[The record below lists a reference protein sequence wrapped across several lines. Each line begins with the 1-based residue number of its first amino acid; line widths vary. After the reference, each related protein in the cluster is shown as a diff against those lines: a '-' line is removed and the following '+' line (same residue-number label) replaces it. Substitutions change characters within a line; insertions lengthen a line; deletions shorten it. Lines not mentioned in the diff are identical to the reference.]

1 MCIFAPKTTGMV
13 KAREEVEK
21 FISTFI
27 AKADIF
33 GVIFVDRDKN
43 NEALK
48 MLGLTDSA
56 SLRLVKEIKVEEYSD
71 TISDSLS
78 YGDMWIFGK
87 DYNGK
92 ELYIKVS
99 LGKFS
104 DSAICVSFHIAQYQ
118 LEHPYKQ

>member
-1 MCIFAPKTTGMV
+1 MI

-21 FISTFI
+21 FITTFI
-27 AKADIF
+27 MKAEIF
-33 GVIFVDRDKN
+33 GVIFVDREKN

-48 MLGLTDSA
+48 MLGITQSV
-56 SLRLVKEIKVEEYSD
+56 SLKLVKQITLEEYSE
-71 TISDSLS
+71 TILDSLT

-87 DYNGK
+87 DYDGK
-92 ELYIKVS
+92 EIYIKVS

-104 DSAICVSFHIAQYQ
+104 NSAICVSFHIAEHP